1 MFWKNKFQIEKQFYE
16 CQQQKFRTVLVWSY
30 MISEMKLIVFTTSKI
45 NKPWDKFFDFSS
57 MFYIE

>member
-1 MFWKNKFQIEKQFYE
+1 MFWKNKFQIEKQFHE

-57 MFYIE
+57 MFSIE

>member
-45 NKPWDKFFDFSS
+45 NKP
-57 MFYIE
+57 